1 MTSPVRGADDDNLQ
15 DTETA
20 SGKLSG
26 SPKLTCVQDAG
37 GDAITHCEGT
47 WYADDGF
54 AVGRRITIAGALNAG
69 NFTITDIT
77 NDGTTLVLD
86 ARNTVNEKVTKALS
100 IAGDVDAPAD
110 DLPIDASTIGDLRI
124 DDSQ

>member
-1 MTSPVRGADDDNLQ
+1 MTLPVRGADDDNLQ

-20 SGKLSG
+20 SGELSS
-26 SPKLTCVQDAG
+26 SPKLTFVQDAG
-37 GDAITHCEGT
+37 GDATIRSEGT

-54 AVGRRITIAGALNAG
+54 AIGQRITIAGALNAG
-69 NFTITDIT
+69 NSTITDST

-86 ARNTVNEKVTKALS
+86 ARKTLNEIVTKALS
-100 IAGDVDAPAD
+100 IAGAVEAPAD
-110 DLPIDASTIGDLRI
+110 YLPIDASTLGDLQI